1 MIFRIDDIME
11 LAGHFAGLGRV
22 FAPVRTPGGRLVWDD
37 VTGGDGIDLSART
50 DVSARNVFQPA
61 TSYYLRFGT
70 GSDAVPEFSGRD
82 PEHHTVIGMRPCDV
96 ASLGVHDRV
105 FSESE
110 RFRRMREMTLIVGL
124 LCRSRED
131 SCFCEALGGS
141 PGNRSGMD
149 LALYTDREG
158 IMYLETVTEQGA
170 RALEGAAFPGAECT
184 PSPEVAGAGSV
195 TEIPRDIASRA
206 GKADDSVWEEVSFPC
221 FNCRV
226 CTYVCPTC
234 HCFTITD
241 ETFRSAGAR
250 AAVWDSCQS
259 REFTLEA
266 SGHNP
271 RETGAARARQRIMHK
286 FAWYPS
292 LSDGEIMC
300 TGCGRCIS
308 ACPAGRS
315 IVEDLAVIAGE
326 V

>member
-1 MIFRIDDIME
+1 MIFGIDDMNG
-11 LAGHFAGLGRV
+11 LVRHFAGLGRV

-37 VTGGDGIDLSART
+37 VTGGEEIDLSART

-61 TSYYLRFGT
+61 TSYYLRFGA
-70 GSDAVPEFSGRD
+70 GNDAAPEFSAMP

-105 FSESE
+105 FSDSE
-110 RFRRMREMTLIVGL
+110 RFRRMREKTLVVGL
-124 LCRSRED
+124 LCRAREA

-141 PGNRSGMD
+141 PGDRSGMD
-149 LALYTDREG
+149 LVLYTGSDGEV
-158 IMYLETVTEQGA
+158 YLETVTEKGA
-170 RALEGAAFPGAECT
+170 RSLEGAAFHEAEGT
-184 PSPEVAGAGSV
+184 PPPEVAEAGSV
-195 TEIPRDIASRA
+195 TELPRDIASLA
-206 GKADDSVWEEVSFPC
+206 LKADDRVWEEISFPC
-221 FNCRV
+221 VNCRV

-241 ETFRSAGAR
+241 ETFGNAGAR

-286 FAWYPS
+286 FAWFPS
-292 LSDGEIMC
+292 VSEGAVMC
-300 TGCGRCIS
+300 TGCGRCVS
-308 ACPAGRS
+308 GCPTGRS
-315 IVEDLAVIAGE
+315 IVEDLAIIAGE